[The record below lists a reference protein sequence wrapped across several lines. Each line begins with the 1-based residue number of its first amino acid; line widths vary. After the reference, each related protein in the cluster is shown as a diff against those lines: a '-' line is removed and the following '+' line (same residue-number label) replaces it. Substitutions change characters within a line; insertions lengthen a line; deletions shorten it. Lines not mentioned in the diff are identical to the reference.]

1 MPVVITG
8 KGWRATVR
16 PQAKNAFS
24 RLLVT
29 NLLDLA
35 NIFSENYHC
44 EDIYTYLK
52 AIVKNLLGLANIF
65 SAKFCF
71 CFHSANCHIND
82 FARFVT
88 KKTLSRL
95 TVVIIFFVPCD
106 DNYDCVNFKGCHFCS
121 RFKYCCTVTYNSLE
135 SSFCLMHVFIY
146 ARGEIFFFVH
156 CIVD

>member
-1 MPVVITG
+1 MLVLLTIMIMTVMMRIKMMPVVITG

-106 DNYDCVNFKGCHFCS
+106 DNYDCVNFKGCNC
-121 RFKYCCTVTYNSLE
+121 KTQP
-135 SSFCLMHVFIY
+135 SSIHL
-146 ARGEIFFFVH
+146 AE
-156 CIVD
+156 